1 MKKIALTIAAV
12 ATLGLAACNNTADD
26 ATVNDANAVTEMDAT
41 TDAALTDVNGAATD
55 AAAMNAADAAL
66 DNAAA
71 AAENTVEAVEN
82 AADAVEANAQ

>member
-12 ATLGLAACNNTADD
+12 ATLGLAACNGASDEVANDTNTA
-26 ATVNDANAVTEMDAT
+26 VTDMDAT

-71 AAENTVEAVEN
+71 AAENTVDAVET

>member
-12 ATLGLAACNNTADD
+12 ATLGLAACNGASDEVANDTNTA
-26 ATVNDANAVTEMDAT
+26 VTDMDAT
-41 TDAALTDVNGAATD
+41 T
-55 AAAMNAADAAL
+55 DAAL

-71 AAENTVEAVEN
+71 AAENTVDAVEN

>member
-41 TDAALTDVNGAATD
+41 TDEALTDVNAAATD
-55 AAAMNAADAAL
+55 AMNAADVAL
-66 DNAAA
+66 DNAGAA
-71 AAENTVEAVEN
+71 VDNAAGAVEN